1 MSEELGTTRETEYL
15 AVWALTR
22 EGHEFKPG
30 NVSKRH
36 ELLTCNPPLA
46 LYFELVKN
54 LLILPGLFL
63 LNSACK
69 LQSNMR

>member
-46 LYFELVKN
+46 LYFELV
-54 LLILPGLFL
+54 
-63 LNSACK
+63 
-69 LQSNMR
+69 